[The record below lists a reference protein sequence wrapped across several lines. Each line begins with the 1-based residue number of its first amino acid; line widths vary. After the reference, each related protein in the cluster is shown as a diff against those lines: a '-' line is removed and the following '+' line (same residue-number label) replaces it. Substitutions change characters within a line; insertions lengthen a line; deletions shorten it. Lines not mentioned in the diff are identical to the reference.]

1 MGEAPIL
8 HRELLKHFVSFSY
21 SFLSTIP
28 SFSPSDC
35 VRCPSMPQVV
45 LETKV
50 QIHAD
55 ACSHGHEQEQEQ
67 EHEKGSSPGGES
79 RLQTKILE

>member
-1 MGEAPIL
+1 
-8 HRELLKHFVSFSY
+8 
-21 SFLSTIP
+21 
-28 SFSPSDC
+28 
-35 VRCPSMPQVV
+35 MPQVV

-79 RLQTKILE
+79 RLQTKMSK

>member
-1 MGEAPIL
+1 
-8 HRELLKHFVSFSY
+8 
-21 SFLSTIP
+21 
-28 SFSPSDC
+28 
-35 VRCPSMPQVV
+35 MPQVV

-67 EHEKGSSPGGES
+67 EQEHEKGSSPGGES
-79 RLQTKILE
+79 RLQTKMLK